1 MLHVRPSMLTPS
13 PARPERQSI
22 SKLCSLYR
30 KSNTKLGSI
39 FWLDC
44 YRYGVA
50 LSEEQILAQN
60 PWWSHGGWQ
69 AEDRQLALLAEAP
82 VRLPAEL
89 VSAIDLT
96 EAGIHVLRGPRQV
109 GKTTDLKLLVRR
121 ALAEGHGARSI
132 VYLTLDLIEG
142 REHAELAETI
152 TRAKTLARH
161 PGSSVVLLDE
171 VTGVSRWQTAIKALW
186 DDGTIGD
193 DVVICTGS
201 SAIDLQRGAAE
212 RLPGR
217 RGAGRDHLV
226 LPQTFASFARAIDD
240 SLPPSPCLTIAD
252 ICTPDGREALGESRL
267 HAPALSNA
275 LSLYL
280 KFGGLPAAVAEAAT
294 GASEPSGQVKQI
306 LYDSLVKEVQRR
318 GASVPAAQ
326 ALLERVLRSLGS
338 RTDWSRMAR
347 EMDVPLGRRRGA
359 ASHHTLRSYI
369 ELLAGGYFLFIL
381 YLWRTG
387 SQTNSLSNEKKVF
400 FADPLLHTIA
410 LDLVPGLTPDIP
422 ALVENAVGLA
432 LYRRYE
438 PRERLIESFISP
450 DRLHVWRTARAGE
463 IDFVAGRR
471 RELDAVEVKYRSHI
485 DLRSASG
492 VAKSHPGRPAV
503 IVTREDLRFTTDYA
517 LVPAHLLLWTL
528 G

>member
-1 MLHVRPSMLTPS
+1 MV
-13 PARPERQSI
+13 Q
-22 SKLCSLYR
+22 
-30 KSNTKLGSI
+30 
-39 FWLDC
+39 
-44 YRYGVA
+44 VA
-50 LSEEQILAQN
+50 LADEQIVAQN
-60 PWWSHGGWQ
+60 PWWSRAGW
-69 AEDRQLALLAEAP
+69 AADDRQLALLAGAP
-82 VRLPAEL
+82 VRLPAAL
-89 VSAIDLT
+89 VSTIDLT
-96 EAGIHVLRGPRQV
+96 TAGIHVLRGPRQV
-109 GKTTDLKLLVRR
+109 GKTTDLKLLVER
-121 ALAEGHGARSI
+121 ALDEGRDARSI

-142 REHAELAETI
+142 REHAELAEAI
-152 TRAKTLARH
+152 ARAKALAKH
-161 PGSSVVLLDE
+161 PGPSVVLLDE

-193 DVVICTGS
+193 DVVVCTGS
-201 SAIDLQRGAAE
+201 SAIDLQQGAVE

-226 LPQTFASFARAIDD
+226 LPQTFAAFARAIDD
-240 SLPPSPCLTIAD
+240 SIPTSPSLTIAD
-252 ICTPDGREALGESRL
+252 IHTPDGQEALLETRL
-267 HAPALSNA
+267 HAPALVNA

-280 KFGGLPAAVAEAAT
+280 KFGGLPAAVAEAAI
-294 GASEPSGQVKQI
+294 GAIDPSEPLKRV

-318 GASVPAAQ
+318 GASIPAAR

-359 ASHHTLRSYI
+359 TSHHTLRDYI

-381 YLWRTG
+381 YQWRAG

-410 LDLVPGLTPDIP
+410 LDHTPGLIADTP
-422 ALVENAVGLA
+422 ALIENAIGLA

-438 PRERLIESFISP
+438 PPERLIESFISP

-463 IDFVAGRR
+463 IDFVAGPR
-471 RELDAVEVKYRSHI
+471 RELDAVEVKYQRHI
-485 DLRSASG
+485 DLRVASG
-492 VAKSHPGRPAV
+492 VAKSHPGRPVA
-503 IVTREDLRFTTDYA
+503 IATRDDLHFATHYA
-517 LVPAHLLLWTL
+517 LVPAHMLLWAL

>member
-1 MLHVRPSMLTPS
+1 MPLT
-13 PARPERQSI
+13 
-22 SKLCSLYR
+22 
-30 KSNTKLGSI
+30 
-39 FWLDC
+39 D
-44 YRYGVA
+44 
-50 LSEEQILAQN
+50 EQILAQN
-60 PWWSHGGWQ
+60 LWWNERGW
-69 AEDRQLALLAEAP
+69 AAKDRQLALLAGAP

-89 VSAIDLT
+89 VDAIDLT
-96 EAGIHVLRGPRQV
+96 RAGIHVLRGPRQV
-109 GKTTDLKLLVRR
+109 GKTTDLKLLVQR

-152 TRAKTLARH
+152 TRAKTLAKH
-161 PGSSVVLLDE
+161 PGASVVLLDE

-193 DVVICTGS
+193 DVVVCTGS
-201 SAIDLQRGAAE
+201 SATDLQKGAAE

-217 RGAGRDHLV
+217 RGAGRDHLA
-226 LPQTFASFARAIDD
+226 LPQTFAAFARAIED
-240 SLPPSPCLTIAD
+240 SIPPSPRLTIAD
-252 ICTPDGREALGESRL
+252 LRTPDGRDALNESRL
-267 HAPALSNA
+267 HATALTEA

-294 GASEPSGQVKQI
+294 GAIDPSEEVKRV

-318 GASVPAAQ
+318 GASIPAAH

-347 EMDVPLGRRRGA
+347 EMEVPLGRRRGA
-359 ASHHTLRSYI
+359 TSHHTLRDYI

-381 YLWRTG
+381 YLWRAD
-387 SQTNSLSNEKKVF
+387 SQTNSLSNEKKVY

-410 LDLVPGLTPDIP
+410 LEHAPGLAADVP
-422 ALVENAVGLA
+422 ALIENAVGLA

-438 PRERLIESFISP
+438 PPARLTESFISP
-450 DRLHVWRTARAGE
+450 DRLHAWRTARAGE
-463 IDFVAGRR
+463 VDFVAGPRR
-471 RELDAVEVKYRSHI
+471 ALDAVEVKYQRHV
-485 DLRSASG
+485 DRRGASG

-503 IVTREDLRFTTDYA
+503 IATRDELRFETGYT